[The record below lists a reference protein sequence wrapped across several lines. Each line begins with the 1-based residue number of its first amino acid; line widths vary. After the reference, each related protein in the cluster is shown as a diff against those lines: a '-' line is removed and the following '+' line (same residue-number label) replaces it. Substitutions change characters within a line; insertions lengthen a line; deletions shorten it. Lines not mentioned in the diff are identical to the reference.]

1 MRVTSARRRSLR
13 RPGAGAL
20 AARVFDPQELTLPVP
35 STFLLWGS
43 LRHLGGPDATVGRQ
57 RPPWGPPGGPR
68 ARAPPTW
75 RKTRPMPL
83 SSCGSCCG
91 RYWMTA
97 RYASTAST

>member
-20 AARVFDPQELTLPVP
+20 AARAFDPQELTLPVP
-35 STFLLWGS
+35 STFLLWGRVS
-43 LRHLGGPDATVGRQ
+43 ATLAAPTPLWVVSDHPGV
-57 RPPWGPPGGPR
+57 PPV